1 MKFAINKAG
10 FYSHYGTDGTIE
22 FDDVFNETNQPFNHK
37 YIKEE
42 WILDKDK
49 LIDQVKNDICK
60 KLDNLGERYQLNE
73 TYKYAGN
80 YQKRESEIRAEL
92 KANRELLG
100 SLQTKTV
107 EELQELL
114 K

>member
-1 MKFAINKAG
+1 MKFAINKDNS
-10 FYSHYGTDGTIE
+10 YSHYGTDGTIE
-22 FDDVFNETNQPFNHK
+22 FDDVFNENNQPFNHK
-37 YIKEE
+37 YIKGE
-42 WILDKDK
+42 WVLDKNK
-49 LIDQVKNDICK
+49 LISQITENTCKN
-60 KLDNLGERYQLNE
+60 LDNLGEKYRLNE

-92 KANRELLG
+92 KSNRELLG